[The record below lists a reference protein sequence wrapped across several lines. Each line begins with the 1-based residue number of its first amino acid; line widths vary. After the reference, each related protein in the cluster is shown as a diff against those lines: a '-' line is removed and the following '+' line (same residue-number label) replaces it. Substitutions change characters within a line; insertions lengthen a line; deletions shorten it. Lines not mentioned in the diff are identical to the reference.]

1 MSNEELFKKIF
12 EEKFNKEEI
21 KKEIISKE
29 FVKENNKKI
38 KLIPILK
45 LALAP
50 ICLTIIISSF
60 MVFGGK
66 KVSKPDIIFEENNSA
81 QIYVNKIKEN
91 SLARLDCD
99 IKTISKTEKLDD
111 NNNNNTANSIQQF
124 EVLKNLKVPED
135 FNKIEY
141 NLIYV
146 SNNENNKTDNVED
159 AREKKYDILNN
170 YSYIYYNEKN
180 ERSINISFSN
190 NNEPVR
196 DYFFTEENSKISKIN
211 NIELKIYNYEKIYF
225 TEFIYNDYYFDIETR
240 NITQEELIT
249 LLASIIQ

>member
-38 KLIPILK
+38 KLMPILK

-50 ICLTIIISSF
+50 ICLTIIIGGF
-60 MVFGGK
+60 IIFGVK

-99 IKTISKTEKLDD
+99 IKTISKTELYD
-111 NNNNNTANSIQQF
+111 NNNNNTANYSQQF

-225 TEFIYNDYYFDIETR
+225 IEFIYNDYYFDIETR

>member
-12 EEKFNKEEI
+12 DEKFNSKRIKEEI
-21 KKEIISKE
+21 LS
-29 FVKENNKKI
+29 KENNEKI
-38 KLIPILK
+38 RLIPILK

-50 ICLTIIISSF
+50 ICLTIIIGSF
-60 MVFGGK
+60 MIFGGK

-99 IKTISKTEKLDD
+99 IKTISKTELYD
-111 NNNNNTANSIQQF
+111 NNNNNTANYSQQF

-146 SNNENNKTDNVED
+146 SDNKNNKTDNVED

>member
-12 EEKFNKEEI
+12 DEKFNSKRIKEEI
-21 KKEIISKE
+21 LS
-29 FVKENNKKI
+29 KENNEKI

-50 ICLTIIISSF
+50 ICLTIIICSF
-60 MVFGGK
+60 MIFGGK

-99 IKTISKTEKLDD
+99 IKTISKTELYD
-111 NNNNNTANSIQQF
+111 NNNNNTANYSQQF
-124 EVLKNLKVPED
+124 EVLKNLKVPKD
-135 FNKIEY
+135 LNKIEY

-146 SNNENNKTDNVED
+146 SDNKNNKTDNVED

-249 LLASIIQ
+249 LLASIVQ

>member
-38 KLIPILK
+38 KLMPILK

-50 ICLTIIISSF
+50 ICLTIIIGGF
-60 MVFGGK
+60 IIFGGK
-66 KVSKPDIIFEENNSA
+66 KVSKPDIIFQENNST

-111 NNNNNTANSIQQF
+111 SNNNNTANSSQQF
-124 EVLKNLKVPED
+124 EVLKSLKVPED
-135 FNKIEY
+135 FNNIEY

-146 SNNENNKTDNVED
+146 SDNENNKTANIED
-159 AREKKYDILNN
+159 AREKKYNVLNN
-170 YSYIYYNEKN
+170 YNFIYYNEKS

-190 NNEPVR
+190 KNEPIR
-196 DYFFTEENSKISKIN
+196 DYFFIEENSKTSKIN
-211 NIELKIYNYEKIYF
+211 NIEFKIYNYEKTYF
-225 TEFIYNDYYFDIETR
+225 TKFIYNNYYFDIETS

-249 LLASIIQ
+249 LLTSIIN

>member
-21 KKEIISKE
+21 KKKIISKE

-38 KLIPILK
+38 KIMPILK

-50 ICLTIIISSF
+50 ICLTIIIGSF

-66 KVSKPDIIFEENNSA
+66 KVSKPDIIFQENNCA

-99 IKTISKTEKLDD
+99 IKTISKTEKLNDS
-111 NNNNNTANSIQQF
+111 NNNNTANSIQQF
-124 EVLKNLKVPED
+124 EVLKNLKIPKD
-135 FNKIEY
+135 FNNIEY

-146 SNNENNKTDNVED
+146 SNNENNKTENVED
-159 AREKKYDILNN
+159 AREKKYDVLNN
-170 YSYIYYNEKN
+170 YNFIYYNEKN

-190 NNEPVR
+190 KNEPIR
-196 DYFFTEENSKISKIN
+196 DYFFIEENSKTSKIN
-211 NIELKIYNYEKIYF
+211 NIEFKIYNYEKTYF
-225 TEFIYNDYYFDIETR
+225 TKFIYNNYYFDIETR